1 MITQT
6 IFGRLLNSL
15 RKSFYALFKLWDVS
29 RYARQNWLQKGHSTR
44 HLLGLTQGV
53 TSGYSDI
60 TADMARVN
68 KCETN

>member
-6 IFGRLLNSL
+6 IFGRLPNSL
-15 RKSFYALFKLWDVS
+15 RKSFYALFKLREVS
-29 RYARQNWLQKGHSTR
+29 RYARQKWLEKGHSTR
-44 HLLGLTQGV
+44 HMLGLTQRV

-68 KCETN
+68 KF